1 MCGHLFLQ
9 PQPVFADVILIRE
22 AEFTTNSM
30 SNGCLLLGGATCR
43 DGVTWIH
50 PDR

>member
-1 MCGHLFLQ
+1 
-9 PQPVFADVILIRE
+9 
-22 AEFTTNSM
+22 M